1 MTLIGKA
8 ASCFGLIAALTMAA
22 PLAMAE
28 GDVAAGEK
36 VFKKCKACHAVD
48 KKKNRLGPHLI
59 GVFGRT
65 SGTIDGFKYSKAM
78 QEAAITWDETTMDE
92 YLADP
97 KGYIPK
103 NKMAFVGLKKEEDR
117 ANLIAYLKEA
127 TAE

>member
-1 MTLIGKA
+1 MTIIKKA
-8 ASCFGLIAALTMAA
+8 VGLLGFTAALTVAM

-28 GDVAAGEK
+28 GDAAAGEK
-36 VFKKCKACHAVD
+36 VFKKCKACHVID
-48 KKKNRLGPHLI
+48 NKKNRLGPHLI

-65 SGTIDGFKYSKAM
+65 SGSVEGFKYSTAM